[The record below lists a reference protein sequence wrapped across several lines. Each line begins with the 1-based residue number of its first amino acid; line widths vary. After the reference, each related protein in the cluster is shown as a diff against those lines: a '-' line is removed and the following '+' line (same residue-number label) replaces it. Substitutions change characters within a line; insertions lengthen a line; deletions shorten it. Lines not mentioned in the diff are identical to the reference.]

1 DPRPHP
7 QSRARATAKIS
18 MANQP
23 YPRNTGSAPASP
35 VTAARWIAIT
45 LYSSVWPPLKAE
57 DAPLGDV
64 LAKERLADLVAFL
77 REAVEPGWPEPLRL
91 APSESG
97 PRLLFAID
105 GEAAPE
111 LVERVKAAL
120 VYGFEDAGVGLNFE
134 EAPPAVALAACD
146 GESAIVTAEMLEALA
161 AWLPPTY
168 QPED

>member
-1 DPRPHP
+1 GMRKGARSSGGSRRRTRGSSSAVSTLSFRPD
-7 QSRARATAKIS
+7 T
-18 MANQP
+18 
-23 YPRNTGSAPASP
+23 
-35 VTAARWIAIT
+35 V
-45 LYSSVWPPLKAE
+45 
-57 DAPLGDV
+57 LGDV